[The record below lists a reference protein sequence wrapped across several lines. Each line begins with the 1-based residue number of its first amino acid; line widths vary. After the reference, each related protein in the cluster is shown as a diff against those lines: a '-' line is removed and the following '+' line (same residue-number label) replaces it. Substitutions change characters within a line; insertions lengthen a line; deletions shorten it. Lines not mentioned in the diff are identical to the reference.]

1 MGELEGFY
9 ALWYREMKVFSREKS
24 RIVSSLI
31 TPLLWIVVFGGGLG
45 SAVSLG
51 GVNYQVFIFPGILAM
66 SILFSSVFFGLYI
79 VWDRKIDFFKE
90 VLVAPLS
97 RTTIFAGKM
106 VGGSIDALL
115 QGCAMLVFGLVLGI
129 NYTILSVLFS
139 FVFMFVLALGAR
151 KPRLNH
157 RVEHG
162 ERRRFPI
169 DCELSGLSNVLL
181 QRRPLPT
188 QKPATIPANLHN
200 PRPSHLRRRRT
211 TRPNPRLLPTP
222 HRTQP
227 PNPDRLRGR
236 DDRNRHMELQTAEI
250 ENEQHHRLH
259 GL

>member
-9 ALWYREMKVFSREKS
+9 ALWYREMKVFTREKS

-129 NYTILSVLFS
+129 NYTILTVLFS
-139 FVFMFVLALGAR
+139 FVFMFVLASALVSLG
-151 KPRLNH
+151 LIIGSNMES
-157 RVEHG
+157 VEG
-162 ERRRFPI
+162 FQLIISFLVFPMFFF
-169 DCELSGLSNVLL
+169 SGALFPLKNLPQYLL
-181 QRRPLPT
+181 IF
-188 QKPATIPANLHN
+188 TILDPVTYAV
-200 PRPSHLRRRRT
+200 
-211 TRPNPRLLPTP
+211 
-222 HRTQP
+222 
-227 PNPDRLRGR
+227 DGLRGLILGSSQLPIAL
-236 DDRNRHMELQTAEI
+236 NLAILTGFAAVMIGIGTWSFK
-250 ENEQHHRLH
+250 RLK
-259 GL
+259 